1 LNKKIKKFFKIYKES
16 LEDVIEIFKN
26 LDEGEEVDIKEME
39 NEKLK

>member
-1 LNKKIKKFFKIYKES
+1 LNKKIKKFLKIYKES